1 MEDLHLEFEMKAETS
16 EKLKPFL
23 ADVTERLATMA
34 SFKKTFL
41 KFQFSVEASLK
52 KVVVATCFL

>member
-1 MEDLHLEFEMKAETS
+1 MSNLIKQIIDDL
-16 EKLKPFL
+16 LKPFL
-23 ADVTERLATMA
+23 ADVTERLATMT